1 MKRERKE
8 IREEKGEE
16 EEIYHDY
23 FYYSNRNVGDFYDN
37 EFEYDISSETVKGE
51 KNNSHLEENIVALER
66 EKTGLTPE
74 IKEELNNGF
83 NPKND
88 NIIIHEPIFEKQ
100 KNGNNVENDNILE
113 KENLSMTK
121 NKKALGRKR
130 KNSEEKGIHN
140 KYCEDNILRKIKS
153 TILLH
158 LLEFLN
164 SVIYNIYNGKIG
176 KGLFKKEL
184 KKLNQSQIVDMK
196 SNQLFLNKTL
206 KEIFSDE
213 ISTKYSNF
221 PGNQNKKII
230 EGLLN
235 EKDLEKRNKFQSLFS
250 LTFLDCLE
258 HFRGTKTITD
268 LEGFEKYDNHE
279 EKFWDDKEYLRLFK
293 YYISNFENIIRKKKH
308 RNKRK

>member
-1 MKRERKE
+1 MFDEYNFLEKVDKER
-8 IREEKGEE
+8 
-16 EEIYHDY
+16 YLY
-23 FYYSNRNVGDFYDN
+23 NDN
-37 EFEYDISSETVKGE
+37 EFDNDVSSETVKGE
-51 KNNSHLEENIVALER
+51 KNNSHSKEEEIPLEKQ
-66 EKTGLTPE
+66 KTGLTPE
-74 IKEELNNGF
+74 IKEELINDFKLKNNNF
-83 NPKND
+83 
-88 NIIIHEPIFEKQ
+88 IFHPINEKE
-100 KNGNNVENDNILE
+100 KNGSILE
-113 KENLSMTK
+113 NEINTEYVNLSMAQT
-121 NKKALGRKR
+121 KKALGRKR

-196 SNQLFLNKTL
+196 NNQLFLNKTL

-258 HFRGTKTITD
+258 HFRGTKTLTD